1 MMNLSASLRVAV
13 LISGELSNGDVA
25 VIGRDLTDVYVG
37 RLPNGVSVAEDER
50 LVILPGVILS
60 AAKRDF
66 PDA

>member
-1 MMNLSASLRVAV
+1 MNLSASLRVAV